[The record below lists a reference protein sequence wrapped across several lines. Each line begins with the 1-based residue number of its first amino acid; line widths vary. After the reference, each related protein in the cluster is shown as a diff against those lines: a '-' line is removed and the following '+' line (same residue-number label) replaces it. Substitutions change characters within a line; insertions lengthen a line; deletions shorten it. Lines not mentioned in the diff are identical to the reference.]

1 MTYVNIEHRV
11 LGKCII
17 DSVQY
22 WGFGLCACLWPTAE
36 AAAEPGHS
44 KMPGFQKEY
53 FITEILKRILLLIT
67 RRKVNHSHK
76 WVIRVNC

>member
-1 MTYVNIEHRV
+1 MAWLMLHIEHRM

-53 FITEILKRILLLIT
+53 FITEIKQNSS
-67 RRKVNHSHK
+67 VNNKEESEPQS
-76 WVIRVNC
+76 